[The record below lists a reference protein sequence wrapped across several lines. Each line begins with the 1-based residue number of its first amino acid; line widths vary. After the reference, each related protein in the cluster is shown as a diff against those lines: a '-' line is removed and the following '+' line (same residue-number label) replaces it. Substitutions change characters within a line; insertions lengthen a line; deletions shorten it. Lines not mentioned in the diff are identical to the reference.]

1 MRYLRTMSFEICRGI
16 TSWRCVSER
25 ASLFLKWM
33 FFPGL
38 DLYTRGRYRF
48 LPRLFLQG
56 SVRTLDAG
64 CGNGAL
70 TYAAYCLG
78 NEVLGVTF
86 DASEVEKA
94 HTLFSS

>member
-1 MRYLRTMSFEICRGI
+1 MRL
-16 TSWRCVSER
+16 W
-25 ASLFLKWM
+25 LKWM

-48 LPRLFLQG
+48 LPRFFIEG

-70 TYAAYCLG
+70 AYAAYRRG
-78 NEVLGVTF
+78 NEVLGVTI
-86 DASEVEKA
+86 DQTRRLKRLMP
-94 HTLFSS
+94 LFPGLECALSV